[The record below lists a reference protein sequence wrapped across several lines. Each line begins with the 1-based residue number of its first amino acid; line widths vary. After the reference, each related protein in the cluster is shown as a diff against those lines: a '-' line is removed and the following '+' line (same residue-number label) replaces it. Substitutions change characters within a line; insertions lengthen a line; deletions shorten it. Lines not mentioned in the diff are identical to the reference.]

1 MRKIEKNVEQNK
13 LNAFAS
19 MSASE
24 KRKDAL
30 EIKPKINITLKLAVI
45 K

>member
-1 MRKIEKNVEQNK
+1 MRNIEKKTNQNRVT
-13 LNAFAS
+13 AFAT

-30 EIKPKINITLKLAVI
+30 EIKPKINLTLKL
-45 K
+45 

>member
-1 MRKIEKNVEQNK
+1 MRNVEKKISQNK
-13 LNAFAS
+13 VTAFAT

-30 EIKPKINITLKLAVI
+30 EIKPKINLTLKL
-45 K
+45 

>member
-1 MRKIEKNVEQNK
+1 MRKKVKSLEQNK
-13 LNAFAS
+13 VNALIS

-30 EIKPKINITLKLAVI
+30 EIKPKINLTLKFAVI